1 MTENWVRCGRC
12 HEVFDAEAGPCLK
25 CGTPYQPPAAAP
37 APYDGLYADR
47 YAGTAFVPAPEAP
60 PVVPRRARNY
70 TGMLMGAGAALI
82 AAALLIGVLIELGA
96 GGSPGPTQ
104 PVYIVQ
110 VPETASPTPTLPP
123 TIALTL
129 SQLSDPK
136 LSAHVTVQS
145 NIQLSSRVLGKSESM
160 VVKFDGEVSQGNQW
174 GNLQSAGVQEEM
186 RLVNGQIYTRQ
197 LPSGRWSLLAEMPA
211 YLVICPVFGLDS
223 TRDLQL
229 VGQETKERP
238 GGEPLPVDGLVDS
251 GHQPGL
257 DGGSVVP
264 SHQARRVQAR
274 SVGHD
279 GRRPGRRHLLG
290 DELGHRRNQAARH
303 RGDLHVLGR
312 RRAGG
317 DRRPRAGLV
326 AVAEHSHRGRH
337 TVPERSLTQA
347 RSG

>member
-47 YAGTAFVPAPEAP
+47 YAGTAFVPAPEAT

-229 VGQETKERP
+229 VGQETKNGQAVNHFQSTGWWTPDISRVSMADLSSLPIKPDVFKLDLWATTAGAPVAATFSGTSSATDGTKLLDIEVTYTFSDVGVPEAIDAP
-238 GGEPLPVDGLVDS
+238 GPGWSPSPSIPIGGVTPSPS
-251 GHQPGL
+251 GH
-257 DGGSVVP
+257 
-264 SHQARRVQAR
+264 
-274 SVGHD
+274 
-279 GRRPGRRHLLG
+279 
-290 DELGHRRNQAARH
+290 
-303 RGDLHVLGR
+303 
-312 RRAGG
+312 
-317 DRRPRAGLV
+317 
-326 AVAEHSHRGRH
+326 
-337 TVPERSLTQA
+337 
-347 RSG
+347 